1 MLWIDAIKTGLL
13 SHPIHDADMVLGAF
27 IFFGALTFLGAGFI
41 WFYVPETSR
50 LTLEEMDTIFG
61 STGLVKSD
69 ADRMVQIQREVG
81 LTALIHG
88 NSQKASDD
96 EEQEAQRPSEKA
108 IDSIQEA

>member
-1 MLWIDAIKTGLL
+1 
-13 SHPIHDADMVLGAF
+13 MVLGAF

-61 STGLVKSD
+61 STGLAKSD
-69 ADRMVQIQREVG
+69 ADRMEQIQREVG

-88 NSQKASDD
+88 NSQRASDD
-96 EEQEAQRPSEKA
+96 EAPEVQQANEKA
-108 IDSIQEA
+108 TDTFKAV